1 MFDQFIN
8 RHNIQVNKNSKL
20 KIIKISPSD
29 KSRHDCNALQVIYE
43 THDRGG
49 SGDLDSRL
57 GHVGIGSKRADN
69 RQVLSIVNFIGIN
82 TCILLTSNIYS
93 KFTNYANPKTTWNLI
108 KNHMLLK

>member
-1 MFDQFIN
+1 MLF
-8 RHNIQVNKNSKL
+8 L
-20 KIIKISPSD
+20 LSD

-69 RQVLSIVNFIGIN
+69 RQVLTIVNFIGIHN
-82 TCILLTSNIYS
+82 LQLVHLVELLPSLT
-93 KFTNYANPKTTWNLI
+93 KPKTTRKLLI
-108 KNHMLLK
+108 NHMLV